1 MKESQTTD
9 RFVCDNW
16 DEPEVNV
23 TSKGINRAPARKVV
37 SRGKVNI
44 EMPDLHDKLVKS
56 LRSGYDVNLS
66 ESKGAKPFARFIP
79 FVDRN
84 GRMVVRAEAMGDFRV
99 KTLADKKPRFVKG
112 GQDISEEEAMAKPE
126 PKEKKECK
134 CQSKVDSYVKC
145 PNCHTRIRVG
155 RDCDGELKD

>member
-1 MKESQTTD
+1 MKSTSLKTG
-9 RFVCDNW
+9 RFTCDNW

-23 TSKGINRAPARKVV
+23 TSKGSNRAPARKVV

-56 LRSGYDVNLS
+56 LRSGYDVKLRCS
-66 ESKGAKPFARFIP
+66 EEEEPFVRFIAI
-79 FVDRN
+79 VDKN
-84 GRMVVRAEAMGDFRV
+84 GAMLVQAQALGSFS
-99 KTLADKKPRFVKG
+99 KATLADKKPRYVRG

-145 PNCHTRIRVG
+145 PKCHTTIRVG
-155 RDCDGELKD
+155 RDADGGK